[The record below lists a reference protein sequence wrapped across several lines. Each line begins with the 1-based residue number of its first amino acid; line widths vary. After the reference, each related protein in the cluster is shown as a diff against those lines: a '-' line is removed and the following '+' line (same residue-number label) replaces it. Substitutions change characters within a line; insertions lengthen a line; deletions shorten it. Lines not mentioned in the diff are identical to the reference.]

1 MKTNV
6 EGMQVIIQTLIAAC
20 IILGQLMSYIGC
32 LSNLV
37 STEARLIEHASNPL
51 LLGLTSIDSEA
62 ALQQQLTLRNPSSIH
77 PCTAVAF
84 SCLCFGLATND
95 RGAS

>member
-62 ALQQQLTLRNPSSIH
+62 ALQQQLKQMASVRSLSIY
-77 PCTAVAF
+77 V
-84 SCLCFGLATND
+84 LAIVFHNELL
-95 RGAS
+95 